1 MSNEV
6 VIFKN
11 GELELEVNI
20 TPEKETVWLTQ
31 DQMSSLFDT
40 ARSSIAYH
48 INNIFKEGELVKE
61 TSVEILDRSQGKA
74 SRPPM
79 YYNLDVI
86 ISVGY
91 RVKSQR
97 GIAFRK
103 WATSILKD
111 YMIRGYAINQKR
123 LDALHKTVEIQTR
136 ILASTLE
143 LDEKEVLNV
152 IETYANALSLLDDYD
167 HGLLSKPE
175 GTDFIY
181 RLSYQECRELIDKM
195 KFDSDVFG
203 IEKEE
208 GKLNG
213 ILAAVYQNVFGQ
225 ELYPSIEEK
234 AANLLYFLIKDHP
247 FADGCKRIGA
257 TIFLEFLNKNN
268 HLIIE
273 GTPII
278 SNNAL
283 VAITL
288 MIAESRPEEKETMIS
303 LVMNFLSK

>member
-278 SNNAL
+278 SNSAL